1 VAADNVTDAVPD
13 VPLPVKLPPL
23 AEQLVAFVE
32 LHVSVM
38 LEPVTAVATLEV
50 NVTLG
55 GE

>member
-1 VAADNVTDAVPD
+1 VVADKVTDAVPD

-23 AEQLVAFVE
+23 AVQLVAFVE

-38 LEPVTAVATLEV
+38 LEPVTAVATPEV
-50 NVTLG
+50 KVTVG